1 MNEKSIEKSLLDQL
15 KMKGADLDHFNDL
28 VGDYMRFWDIKTKL
42 YEDIKKRG
50 VMFEDNS
57 SVGVK
62 MQKNNPSVKELTSVN
77 KQMLTILEKLDIN
90 TKNVM
95 SDKDEEL

>member
-1 MNEKSIEKSLLDQL
+1 
-15 KMKGADLDHFNDL
+15 MKGADLDHFNDL

-42 YEDIKKRG
+42 YKDIKKRG
-50 VMFEDNS
+50 VMFTDNS
-57 SVGVK
+57 SVGVP